1 MTPDS
6 PRGRVYQIGVS
17 DLSELSELSEL
28 LASTNTVLQRN
39 TNLRASLTISAVKR
53 SLHFILIGVLL
64 YFCRSLSTVGGAATP
79 RSVRKSV
86 RRQQQSTADNNSKVR
101 DNSSVRGSQ
110 T

>member
-1 MTPDS
+1 MCLHLIFAADS

-53 SLHFILIGVLL
+53 
-64 YFCRSLSTVGGAATP
+64 
-79 RSVRKSV
+79 
-86 RRQQQSTADNNSKVR
+86 
-101 DNSSVRGSQ
+101 
-110 T
+110 